1 MHVTATHLRKD
12 LFHCMLLAKQGE
24 EVVITHKG
32 ERYRLVP
39 EQPVSKLDRVT
50 AVEGAVDIA
59 WNDPVWEQA
68 KADMQAQWEADLDKW
83 FPR

>member
-1 MHVTATHLRKD
+1 MNVTATHLRKD

-39 EQPVSKLDRVT
+39 EKPVSTLDRITPIEILSTEVT
-50 AVEGAVDIA
+50 DED
-59 WNDPVWEQA
+59 WERA
-68 KADMQAQWEADLDKW
+68 KLEMQAEWEAKW
-83 FPR
+83 ERRSHL

>member
-1 MHVTATHLRKD
+1 MNVTATHLRKD
-12 LFHCMLLAKQGE
+12 LFHCILLAKQGE

-39 EQPVSKLDRVT
+39 ETPVSKLDRIT
-50 AVEGAVDIA
+50 PVDDPVDLE

-68 KADMQAQWEADLDKW
+68 KAEMQAQWEADLDQW
-83 FPR
+83 LPR